1 MKKLTWGVFS
11 NNEFIDLETTNLLLE
26 TIKLPH
32 EDTIKNLKEV
42 LSIFYC
48 EDAKKRG
55 INIITELVFNYYNS
69 LDQSKVSL
77 TDIIPQWF
85 VINNDETIDEI
96 SNFIM
101 KRGVANGD

>member
-1 MKKLTWGVFS
+1 M
-11 NNEFIDLETTNLLLE
+11 ETTILLLE

-32 EDTIKNLKEV
+32 EDTINILNEV